1 MVKLKH
7 LLGHHFYKKL
17 NNNLKHNFRIIRTN
31 IMRLNK
37 TVKALAIALP
47 ILALSA
53 CSSNSATE
61 EESNV
66 ATNAQESSVTTN
78 TNESEVQVTAAQR
91 AAEIE
96 DQQNQEL
103 EKLRAEHIVYFD
115 FDTSAVSSEFSAILD
130 AHAKFLNDTN
140 TNVLVEGHADER
152 GTPEYNIALG
162 ERRAKAV
169 VTYLENMGVSS
180 SQLSVVSYGEEKPM
194 IKDRSE
200 SALAK
205 NRRAV
210 LVY

>member
-1 MVKLKH
+1 
-7 LLGHHFYKKL
+7 
-17 NNNLKHNFRIIRTN
+17 
-31 IMRLNK
+31 MRLNK

-53 CSSNSATE
+53 CSSNSETDE
-61 EESNV
+61 QSTV
-66 ATNAQESSVTTN
+66 ATNAQESSLTAAAAAA
-78 TNESEVQVTAAQR
+78 EQVQVSAAKRAAQ
-91 AAEIE
+91 IE
-96 DQQNQEL
+96 EQQRQEL

-115 FDTSAVSSEFSAILD
+115 FDTSTVSSEFSAILD
-130 AHAKFLNDTN
+130 AHAKFLNERSN
-140 TNVLVEGHADER
+140 TKVLVEGHADER

-180 SQLSVVSYGEEKPM
+180 SQISIVSYGEEKPM

-200 SALAK
+200 SAFAK